1 MYQLL
6 SDKPFGVGWSEPGL
20 TPTRRV
26 DAYGLYGAKY
36 SLRFHHLAPAERR
49 AATLAILALRRLGWK
64 VHIRQAKESA

>member
-6 SDKPFGVGWSEPGL
+6 SDKPFGAGWGQPGL

-26 DAYGLYGAKY
+26 DAYGQYGAKY
-36 SLRFHHLAPAERR
+36 SLRFHHSAPAERR

-64 VHIRQAKESA
+64 VYIRRTEENA